1 MSEKTF
7 ASPLASHLRR
17 FQQFKCAAGYRYDLK
32 ETELRIM
39 DELLAL
45 HLSPTDP
52 VITDS
57 IVRAYVTLTEKNVI
71 CRLTVMRQFCRY
83 LALEEPRTAIPPRSF
98 LGIRQKP
105 FIPRILTRDEGK
117 RFLQA
122 CLCFTSG
129 QASLRQ
135 VVHGTMLLALYLTGM
150 RVGEVLSLRLEDVD
164 LSTGVARIR
173 QGKFKKSRLVPLARD
188 VTDRM
193 ERCRLLVDQ
202 HLGVRPPEAYFFPGP
217 EGSRYTRDALR
228 LSFRKVLSEAGIP
241 YEGRGKGPRLHDLR
255 HSYAILR
262 MMLWYE
268 QGADLGALLPLLAT
282 YLGHVGLS
290 SSQYY
295 LRLTEDLLGVVLD
308 RYQERFGHLI
318 EERRTV

>member
-7 ASPLASHLRR
+7 TSPLASHLRR
-17 FQQFKCAAGYRYDLK
+17 FQQFKCAAGYRYDLRGRD
-32 ETELRIM
+32 LRVM
-39 DELLAL
+39 DRFFAL
-45 HLSPTDP
+45 HLSPADP

-57 IVRAYVTLTEKNVI
+57 VIRAFVTLTEKNAMH
-71 CRLTVMRQFCRY
+71 RLTLMRQFCRY
-83 LALEEPRTAIPPRSF
+83 LSLEEPRTAIPPRSF
-98 LGIRQKP
+98 LGIRHKP

-122 CLCFTSG
+122 CLFTSG
-129 QASLRQ
+129 QASLCQ

-164 LSTGVARIR
+164 LSTGVVRIR
-173 QGKFKKSRLVPLARD
+173 QGKFKKSRLVPLAGD

-193 ERCRLLVDQ
+193 EQCRLLVDR
-202 HLGVRPPEAYFFPGP
+202 HLGVRPPEAYFFPGR
-217 EGSRYTRDALR
+217 EGSRYTADALR

-241 YEGRGKGPRLHDLR
+241 YEGKGKGPRLHDLR

-262 MMLWYE
+262 MMLWYK

-290 SSQYY
+290 STQYY
-295 LRLTEDLLGVVLD
+295 LRLTEDLLGVVLG

>member
-1 MSEKTF
+1 MREQIFT
-7 ASPLASHLRR
+7 SPLASHLRR
-17 FQQFKCAAGYRYDLK
+17 FQQFKYAAGYRYDLK
-32 ETELRIM
+32 ERELGLM
-39 DELLAL
+39 DGFFAL
-45 HLSPTDP
+45 HLSPADP
-52 VITDS
+52 VITDA
-57 IVRAYVTLTEKNVI
+57 IIRAYVTLTGKCAVY
-71 CRLTVMRQFCRY
+71 RLTLLRQFCRF
-83 LALEEPRTAIPPRSF
+83 LALEEPRTVIPPRSF
-98 LGIRQKP
+98 LGIRRKP

-135 VVHGTMLLALYLTGM
+135 IVHGTMLLVLYLAGM

-164 LSTGVARIR
+164 LSTGVVRIR

-188 VTDRM
+188 LSDRM
-193 ERCRLLVDQ
+193 DQCRLFIDR
-202 HLGVRPPEAYFFPGP
+202 HLGVRPPEAYFFPGS
-217 EGSRYTRDALR
+217 EGSPYNADALR
-228 LSFRKVLSEAGIP
+228 ASFRKVLAEAGIP

-268 QGADLGALLPLLAT
+268 QGADLGARLPILAT

-295 LRLTEDLLGVVLD
+295 LRLTEDLIGVVLG
-308 RYQERFGHLI
+308 RYQARFGHLI